1 MDNDKVGR
9 FIAKLRKKK
18 GLTQDELGNM
28 LGISGNSVSK
38 WERGLNMPDIS
49 LIYKLSEVFDV
60 ALNQLLNGE
69 DALKS
74 VVDLQNEENEGNTL
88 KIKSDDKSSIKTKK
102 KSKKRFSFKII
113 IFLIII
119 VLFVIAFAF
128 GFHNKGD
135 SYAVESS
142 TEGFTVDGKL
152 TIKDNGYVLY
162 VSNISCLFEE
172 CLTETINTAQ
182 YSTFI
187 DNNILFRSG
196 ILDYTSKKEK
206 ITLDDY
212 LKSIVIEIHDD
223 YKFYDFNKN
232 NIISNSDLIYVHLEL
247 SLGNGKIKNYDIN
260 LQITTNKNIKYFFTL
275 PPFYQNLTI

>member
-1 MDNDKVGR
+1 
-9 FIAKLRKKK
+9 
-18 GLTQDELGNM
+18 M
-28 LGISGNSVSK
+28 LGISGKSVSK

-60 ALNQLLNGE
+60 DLNQLLNGE
-69 DALKS
+69 DAIKS
-74 VVDLQNEENEGNTL
+74 VVDLQNEENAVNTL
-88 KIKSDDKSSIKTKK
+88 KIESDDKSLRKTKK
-102 KSKKRFSFKII
+102 KSKKRLSFKII
-113 IFLIII
+113 ISLIII
-119 VLFVIAFAF
+119 VLFVIAFVIWV
-128 GFHNKGD
+128 HNKGD

-152 TIKDNGYVLY
+152 TIEDNGYVLY

-212 LKSIVIEIHDD
+212 LKSIVIEVHND
-223 YKFYDFNKN
+223 YKTLGFDNKYF
-232 NIISNSDLIYVHLEL
+232 ISNLYSMYIHIELVLE
-247 SLGNGKIKNYDIN
+247 GGEIKNYVIS
-260 LQITTNKNIKYFFTL
+260 LQVADKK
-275 PPFYQNLTI
+275 

>member
-1 MDNDKVGR
+1 MNNDKVGH

-28 LGISGNSVSK
+28 LGISGKSVSK

-60 ALNQLLNGE
+60 DLNQLLNGE
-69 DALKS
+69 DAIKS
-74 VVDLQNEENEGNTL
+74 VVDLQNEENAIKSVVDLQNEENAVNTL

-102 KSKKRFSFKII
+102 KSKKILSFKIV

-119 VLFVIAFAF
+119 VLFVISFAF

-212 LKSIVIEIHDD
+212 LKSIVIQLHND
-223 YKFYDFNKN
+223 YKTLGFDNKYF
-232 NIISNSDLIYVHLEL
+232 ISNLYSMYIHIELVLED
-247 SLGNGKIKNYDIN
+247 GEIKNYVIS
-260 LQITTNKNIKYFFTL
+260 LQVADKK
-275 PPFYQNLTI
+275 

>member
-1 MDNDKVGR
+1 MDNYKVGR

-28 LGISGNSVSK
+28 LGISGKSVSK

-60 ALNQLLNGE
+60 DLNQLLNGE
-69 DALKS
+69 DAIKS
-74 VVDLQNEENEGNTL
+74 VVDLKNEENAVNTL
-88 KIKSDDKSSIKTKK
+88 KIESDDKSLRKTKK
-102 KSKKRFSFKII
+102 KSNKRLSFKII

-119 VLFVIAFAF
+119 VLFVIAFVF

-135 SYAVESS
+135 RYAVESS

-152 TIKDNGYVLY
+152 TIKDSGYVLY

-182 YSTFI
+182 YSVAI
-187 DNNILFRSG
+187 NNNVLFRSG

-212 LKSIVIEIHDD
+212 LKNITIDVHDD
-223 YKFYDFNKN
+223 YRFQGFNKN
-232 NIISNSDLIYVHLEL
+232 YILNNSNLIFVHIELILE
-247 SLGNGKIKNYDIN
+247 NGEIRNYDIH
-260 LQITTNKNIKYFFTL
+260 LQIVDKK
-275 PPFYQNLTI
+275 

>member
-1 MDNDKVGR
+1 MDNDKVGH

-28 LGISGNSVSK
+28 LGISGKSVSK

-49 LIYKLSEVFDV
+49 LICKLSEVFDV
-60 ALNQLLNGE
+60 DLNQLLNGE
-69 DALKS
+69 DTIKS
-74 VVDLQNEENEGNTL
+74 VVDLQNEENAVNTL

-102 KSKKRFSFKII
+102 KSKKILSFKIV

-182 YSTFI
+182 YSVAI
-187 DNNILFRSG
+187 NNNVLFRSG

-212 LKSIVIEIHDD
+212 LKNITIGVHDD
-223 YKFYDFNKN
+223 YRFYGFNKN
-232 NIISNSDLIYVHLEL
+232 NIIGNYYLIYVQLEF
-247 SLGNGKIKNYDIN
+247 SLGNVKIIKYDIYVK
-260 LQITTNKNIKYFFTL
+260 ITDKR
-275 PPFYQNLTI
+275 

>member
-1 MDNDKVGR
+1 MDNDKVGH

-28 LGISGNSVSK
+28 LGISGKSVSK

-60 ALNQLLNGE
+60 DLNQLLNGE
-69 DALKS
+69 DAIKS
-74 VVDLQNEENEGNTL
+74 VVDLQNEENAVNTL
-88 KIKSDDKSSIKTKK
+88 KIESDDKSLRKTKK
-102 KSKKRFSFKII
+102 KSKKRLKFKII
-113 IFLIII
+113 ISLIII
-119 VLFVIAFAF
+119 VLFVIAFVIWV
-128 GFHNKGD
+128 HNKGD

-152 TIKDNGYVLY
+152 TIEDNGYVLY

-182 YSTFI
+182 YSVAI
-187 DNNILFRSG
+187 NNNVLFRSG

-212 LKSIVIEIHDD
+212 LKNITIGVHDD
-223 YKFYDFNKN
+223 YRFYGFNKN
-232 NIISNSDLIYVHLEL
+232 NIIGNSDLIYVHLEL
-247 SLGNGKIKNYDIN
+247 SLGNGKIKKYDIN
-260 LQITTNKNIKYFFTL
+260 LQITDKR
-275 PPFYQNLTI
+275 

>member
-28 LGISGNSVSK
+28 LGISGKSVSK

-60 ALNQLLNGE
+60 DLNQLLNGE
-69 DALKS
+69 DAIKS
-74 VVDLQNEENEGNTL
+74 VVDLQNEENEVNTL

-119 VLFVIAFAF
+119 VLFVIAFVIWV
-128 GFHNKGD
+128 HNKGD

-152 TIKDNGYVLY
+152 TIEDNGYVLY

-172 CLTETINTAQ
+172 CLTETINIA
-182 YSTFI
+182 
-187 DNNILFRSG
+187 
-196 ILDYTSKKEK
+196 
-206 ITLDDY
+206 
-212 LKSIVIEIHDD
+212 
-223 YKFYDFNKN
+223 
-232 NIISNSDLIYVHLEL
+232 
-247 SLGNGKIKNYDIN
+247 
-260 LQITTNKNIKYFFTL
+260 
-275 PPFYQNLTI
+275 

>member
-1 MDNDKVGR
+1 MDNNKVGR
-9 FIAKLRKKK
+9 FIARLRKKK

-28 LGISGNSVSK
+28 LGISGKSVSK

-60 ALNQLLNGE
+60 DLNQLLNGE
-69 DALKS
+69 DAIKS
-74 VVDLQNEENEGNTL
+74 VVDLQNEENEVNTL

-172 CLTETINTAQ
+172 CLTETINIAQ
-182 YSTFI
+182 YSVAI
-187 DNNILFRSG
+187 NNNVLFRSG

-260 LQITTNKNIKYFFTL
+260 LQIADKK
-275 PPFYQNLTI
+275 

>member
-28 LGISGNSVSK
+28 LGISGKSVSK

-60 ALNQLLNGE
+60 DLNQLLNGE
-69 DALKS
+69 DAIKS
-74 VVDLQNEENEGNTL
+74 VVDLQNEENAVNTL
-88 KIKSDDKSSIKTKK
+88 KIESDDKSLRKTKK
-102 KSKKRFSFKII
+102 KSNKRLSFKII

-119 VLFVIAFAF
+119 VLFVIAFVF

-135 SYAVESS
+135 RYAVESS

-152 TIKDNGYVLY
+152 TIKDSGYVLY

-182 YSTFI
+182 YSVAI
-187 DNNILFRSG
+187 NNNVLFRSG

-223 YKFYDFNKN
+223 YRFQGFNKN
-232 NIISNSDLIYVHLEL
+232 YILNNSNLIFVHIELILE
-247 SLGNGKIKNYDIN
+247 NGEIRNYDIH
-260 LQITTNKNIKYFFTL
+260 LQIVDKK
-275 PPFYQNLTI
+275 

>member
-1 MDNDKVGR
+1 MNNDKVGH

-28 LGISGNSVSK
+28 LGISGKSVSK

-60 ALNQLLNGE
+60 DLNQLLNGE
-69 DALKS
+69 DAIKS
-74 VVDLQNEENEGNTL
+74 VVDLQNEENAIKSVVDLQNEENAVNTL

-102 KSKKRFSFKII
+102 KSKKILSFKIV

-212 LKSIVIEIHDD
+212 LKSIVIQLHND
-223 YKFYDFNKN
+223 YKTLGFDNKYF
-232 NIISNSDLIYVHLEL
+232 ISNLYSMYIHIELVLED
-247 SLGNGKIKNYDIN
+247 GEIKNYVIS
-260 LQITTNKNIKYFFTL
+260 LQVADKK
-275 PPFYQNLTI
+275 

>member
-1 MDNDKVGR
+1 MDNDKVGH

-28 LGISGNSVSK
+28 LGISGKSVSK

-60 ALNQLLNGE
+60 DLNQLLNGE
-69 DALKS
+69 DAIKS
-74 VVDLQNEENEGNTL
+74 VVDLQNEENAVNTL
-88 KIKSDDKSSIKTKK
+88 KIESDDKSLRKTKK
-102 KSKKRFSFKII
+102 KSKKRLKFKII
-113 IFLIII
+113 ISLIII
-119 VLFVIAFAF
+119 VLFVISFVIWV
-128 GFHNKGD
+128 HNKGD

-182 YSTFI
+182 YSVAI
-187 DNNILFRSG
+187 NNNVLFRSG

-212 LKSIVIEIHDD
+212 LKNITIGVHDD
-223 YKFYDFNKN
+223 YRFYGFNKN
-232 NIISNSDLIYVHLEL
+232 NFIGNSDLIYVHLEL
-247 SLGNGKIKNYDIN
+247 SLGNGKIKKYDIN
-260 LQITTNKNIKYFFTL
+260 LQITDKR
-275 PPFYQNLTI
+275 

>member
-1 MDNDKVGR
+1 MDNNKVGR

-28 LGISGNSVSK
+28 LGISGKSVSK

-60 ALNQLLNGE
+60 DLNQLLNGE
-69 DALKS
+69 DAIKS
-74 VVDLQNEENEGNTL
+74 VVDLQNEENAVNTL
-88 KIKSDDKSSIKTKK
+88 KIESDDKSLRKTKK
-102 KSKKRFSFKII
+102 KSNKRLSFKII

-119 VLFVIAFAF
+119 VLFVIAFVF

-135 SYAVESS
+135 RYAVESS

-152 TIKDNGYVLY
+152 TIKDSGYVLY

-182 YSTFI
+182 YSVAI
-187 DNNILFRSG
+187 NNNVLFRSG

-223 YKFYDFNKN
+223 YKTLGFDNKYF
-232 NIISNSDLIYVHLEL
+232 ISNLYSMYIHIELVLE
-247 SLGNGKIKNYDIN
+247 GGEIKNYVIS
-260 LQITTNKNIKYFFTL
+260 LQVADKK
-275 PPFYQNLTI
+275 

>member
-1 MDNDKVGR
+1 MDNDKVGH

-28 LGISGNSVSK
+28 LGISGKSVSK

-60 ALNQLLNGE
+60 DLNQLLNGE
-69 DALKS
+69 DAIKS
-74 VVDLQNEENEGNTL
+74 VVDLQNEENAVNTL
-88 KIKSDDKSSIKTKK
+88 KIESDDKSLRKTKK
-102 KSKKRFSFKII
+102 KSKKRLKFKII
-113 IFLIII
+113 ISLIII
-119 VLFVIAFAF
+119 VLFVISFVIWV
-128 GFHNKGD
+128 HNKGD

-152 TIKDNGYVLY
+152 TIEDNGYVLY

-182 YSTFI
+182 YSVAI
-187 DNNILFRSG
+187 NNNVLFRSG

-212 LKSIVIEIHDD
+212 LKNITIGVHDD
-223 YKFYDFNKN
+223 YRFYGFNKN
-232 NIISNSDLIYVHLEL
+232 NIIGNSDLIYVHLEL
-247 SLGNGKIKNYDIN
+247 SLGNGKIKKYDIN
-260 LQITTNKNIKYFFTL
+260 LQITDKR
-275 PPFYQNLTI
+275 

>member
-1 MDNDKVGR
+1 MDNNKVGH

-28 LGISGNSVSK
+28 LGISGKSVSK

-60 ALNQLLNGE
+60 DLNQLLNGE
-69 DALKS
+69 DEIKS
-74 VVDLQNEENEGNTL
+74 VVDLQNEENAVNTL

-212 LKSIVIEIHDD
+212 LKSIVIEVHNN
-223 YKFYDFNKN
+223 YKTLGFDNKYF
-232 NIISNSDLIYVHLEL
+232 ISNLYSMYIHIELVLE
-247 SLGNGKIKNYDIN
+247 GGEIKNYVIS
-260 LQITTNKNIKYFFTL
+260 LQVADKK
-275 PPFYQNLTI
+275 

>member
-1 MDNDKVGR
+1 MNNDKVGH

-28 LGISGNSVSK
+28 LGISGKSVSK

-60 ALNQLLNGE
+60 DLNQLLNGE
-69 DALKS
+69 DAIKS
-74 VVDLQNEENEGNTL
+74 VVDLQNEENAVNTL
-88 KIKSDDKSSIKTKK
+88 KIESDDKSLRKTKK
-102 KSKKRFSFKII
+102 KSKKRLKFKII
-113 IFLIII
+113 ISLIII
-119 VLFVIAFAF
+119 VLFVIAFVIWV
-128 GFHNKGD
+128 HNKGD

-152 TIKDNGYVLY
+152 ILKDEGCVLN
-162 VSNISCLFEE
+162 VSHFSCHFDE
-172 CLTETINTAQ
+172 CLNEKINTIQ
-182 YSTFI
+182 YSVVTN
-187 DNNILFRSG
+187 DTILFRSG

-212 LKSIVIEIHDD
+212 LKSIIINIHDV

-232 NIISNSDLIYVHLEL
+232 NIIGNSDLIYVHLEL

-260 LQITTNKNIKYFFTL
+260 LRIADKK
-275 PPFYQNLTI
+275 

>member
-1 MDNDKVGR
+1 M
-9 FIAKLRKKK
+9 
-18 GLTQDELGNM
+18 
-28 LGISGNSVSK
+28 
-38 WERGLNMPDIS
+38 
-49 LIYKLSEVFDV
+49 
-60 ALNQLLNGE
+60 
-69 DALKS
+69 
-74 VVDLQNEENEGNTL
+74 

-128 GFHNKGD
+128 EFHNKGD

-172 CLTETINTAQ
+172 CLTETINIAQ
-182 YSTFI
+182 YSVAI
-187 DNNILFRSG
+187 NNNVLFRSG

-212 LKSIVIEIHDD
+212 LKSIVIEVHNN
-223 YKFYDFNKN
+223 YKTLGFDNKYF
-232 NIISNSDLIYVHLEL
+232 ISNLYSMYIHIEL
-247 SLGNGKIKNYDIN
+247 VLKGGEIKNYDIN
-260 LQITTNKNIKYFFTL
+260 LRIADKK
-275 PPFYQNLTI
+275 